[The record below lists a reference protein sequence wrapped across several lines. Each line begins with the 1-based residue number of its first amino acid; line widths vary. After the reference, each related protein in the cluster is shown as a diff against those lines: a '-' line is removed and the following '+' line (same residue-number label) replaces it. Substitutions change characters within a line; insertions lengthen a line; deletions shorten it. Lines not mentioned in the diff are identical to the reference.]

1 MHIELT
7 EMLRCP
13 EPHAEEFLVL
23 STGEMLGRMV
33 LSGLVGCPA
42 CHREYPIVNGVVDFS
57 RPGTRAAASA
67 SEPPAAPVASRPPL
81 ADDAQT
87 LQALLDLSGPGG
99 FVVLLGAAAR
109 HAVGLASLMG
119 GGGGGGGGGGT
130 GIHFVGINPAADVEE
145 LPVLSL
151 LRCPGLIPLR
161 QACAR
166 GVILGRD
173 AAAEPWLSEAR
184 RVLLRGRRWVAEDET
199 VTPPEGITRLASG
212 EGLFVG
218 AKR

>member
-13 EPHAEEFLVL
+13 EPHPEVFLVL

-33 LSGLVGCPA
+33 FNGLVGCPV
-42 CHREYPIVNGVVDFS
+42 CHREYPIVKGVVQFEGKGKGEAG
-57 RPGTRAAASA
+57 RVPAVAPTL
-67 SEPPAAPVASRPPL
+67 PP
-81 ADDAQT
+81 DAQT

-109 HAVGLASLMG
+109 HAVGLAALMG
-119 GGGGGGGGGGT
+119 GAPGPVSAGG
-130 GIHFVGINPAADVEE
+130 GIHFVGINPPEDLEE

-161 QACAR
+161 QSCAR
-166 GVILGRD
+166 GVIVGRD
-173 AAAEPWLSEAR
+173 ASDEPWLSEAR
-184 RVLLRGRRWVAEDET
+184 RVLLRGRRWVVEDDT

-218 AKR
+218 EKR